1 MKILIADDEHL
12 IRLSIRHNLDKLN
25 IPALSIHEATDGC
38 ELLHELERLQPDVA
52 FVDIKMPSL
61 GGLEAIEQGKLVSP
75 HTEFIILTGFSE
87 FDYARKAIA
96 LRINEYLLKPAS
108 LDQLKAV
115 IHNIMELLERKAEE
129 RNRLFSLQIAEII
142 TTTKPAE
149 DSRLPLDGMNF
160 KLVALCFDGLK
171 ETNRSSAEAWLDR
184 ARSCAKPY
192 MSRQFHMTIM
202 KPRDNEWILV
212 LGIEKTWETGNE
224 KLLSCLSEIRHM
236 TAAWRKEQGDLTQ
249 ITSNTIP
256 FRLFLSTYGE
266 LLQMTCLRALLG
278 ISVDYS
284 QSFLKAVIQDKPH
297 YLTVCTLL
305 VELARYKELQS
316 PIEFG
321 SAIEQR
327 LIPLV
332 EDQRLHENIR
342 VISAIGLFLRCSIG
356 LSVEADG
363 GYSSLKSELLD
374 YSKRLIGS
382 QTDRS
387 HIIRSIVAYANSHY
401 ADEISVAKVADLFD
415 ISPNYLSTLFHKE
428 TGNRF
433 VEYIAELRMKE
444 ARKLLLETDL
454 SIHEITRKV
463 GLYSTS
469 HFSKLFT
476 KHYSVSPQEYKR
488 NAGSNRSQPPALPE

>member
-12 IRLSIRHNLDKLN
+12 IRLSIRHNLEKLN
-25 IPALSIHEATDGC
+25 IPAQSIHEATDGY
-38 ELLHELERLQPDVA
+38 ELLRELERLQPDVA
-52 FVDIKMPSL
+52 FVDIKMPLL

-75 HTEFIILTGFSE
+75 YTEFIILTGFSE

-129 RNRLFSLQIAEII
+129 RNRLFTLQIAEII
-142 TTTKPAE
+142 AATKPAE
-149 DSRLPLDGMNF
+149 DNRLPLEGMNC
-160 KLVALCFDGLK
+160 KLVAVCFDGLK
-171 ETNRSSAEAWLDR
+171 ETNRLRAEAWLDR

-192 MSRQFHMTIM
+192 MSQHFHMTIV

-212 LGIEKTWETGNE
+212 LGIEKTWEAGNE

-236 TAAWRKEQGDLTQ
+236 TAAWRKEQGDNLTL

-284 QSFLKAVIQDKPH
+284 QSFLKAVIQDKPY

-305 VELARYKELQS
+305 VELARYQELQS

-321 SAIEQR
+321 SAIER

-342 VISAIGLFLRCSIG
+342 VISAMGLFLRCSIG

-387 HIIRSIVAYANSHY
+387 QIIRSIVTYANSHY

-476 KHYSVSPQEYKR
+476 KYYSVSPQEYKK
-488 NAGSNRSQPPALPE
+488 NAASNRSQPPALPE